1 MKQSTLPTFS
11 TRRVWLGLLTS
22 LLGLL
27 LAGCIPAS
35 SAPYS
40 TYTRSSYTQPYES
53 TNLSAEISAAAKRL
67 LSVNPELSQHDPM
80 IAATFVDI
88 NDLRV
93 SSTFGRISSE
103 LFASALSQA
112 GIHMREVKMRD
123 SLFIEERLGEL
134 ILSREVKRLKEAYS
148 ANSILMGTYALGD
161 HRVYVSVR
169 VVRTRDA
176 IVLATANLS
185 LPLDHNLRSMF
196 SDSAW

>member
-1 MKQSTLPTFS
+1 MSRSTLPTCS
-11 TRRVWLGLLTS
+11 ARRPWFS
-22 LLGLL
+22 LLPLLLGVL

-35 SAPYS
+35 SVPYS
-40 TYTRSSYTQPYES
+40 TYTRSTYTQSYES
-53 TNLSAEISAAAKRL
+53 ANLSAEITAAAKRL
-67 LSVNPELSQHDPM
+67 LSVNPALPQYGPM

-88 NDLRV
+88 NDLRA

-134 ILSREVKRLKEAYS
+134 ILSREIKRLKEAYS

-161 HRVYVSVR
+161 HRIYVSAR

-176 IVLATANLS
+176 IVLATADLS
-185 LPLDHNLRSMF
+185 LPLDNNLRSMF
-196 SDSAW
+196 SGSAW